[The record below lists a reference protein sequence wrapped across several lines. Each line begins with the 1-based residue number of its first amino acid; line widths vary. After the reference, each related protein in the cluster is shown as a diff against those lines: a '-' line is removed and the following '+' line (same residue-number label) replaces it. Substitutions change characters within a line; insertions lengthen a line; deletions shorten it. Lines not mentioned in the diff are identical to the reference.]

1 MNMFCCIIIVFF
13 KAFPSN
19 ENFWTQEATDAFNMI
34 VKNRIVEIHF
44 QQGIGQQW

>member
-1 MNMFCCIIIVFF
+1 LFF